1 MRALTYTR
9 FELVRT
15 FRNARLL
22 IFALGFPLA
31 LYLVIAGPNRGAQ
44 DLGGSGI
51 SLRLYYMVSLVAFGA
66 MMSLIS
72 TGARIASERTDGWT
86 RQLRI
91 TPLPARAYLN
101 AKLATGYAMALATI
115 ALLATAGLALGVRLP
130 AVRWLEM
137 VGLLLIGLL
146 PFAALGVLLGHL
158 LTADTIGPAAGG
170 LVSLLALVSGNWFPL
185 GDGLLQDVAQF
196 LPSYWLVQAS
206 HVALGGAAWS
216 TTGWLVIGGWTLALG
231 VLARSAFRR
240 DTERVC
246 TGRRGNLAG

>member
-1 MRALTYTR
+1 MSELAYTR

-22 IFALGFPLA
+22 IFALGFPLV
-31 LYLVIAGPNRGAQ
+31 LYLAIAGPNRNIA

-51 SLRLYYMVSLVAFGA
+51 SLPLYYMVGLVAFGA

-91 TPLPARAYLN
+91 TPLPARAYLR
-101 AKLATGYAMALATI
+101 AKLATGYAMALSTI
-115 ALLATAGLALGVRLP
+115 ALLSAAGIALGVRLP

-137 VGLLLIGLL
+137 VALLLVGLL

-170 LVSLLALVSGNWFPL
+170 LVSLLALISGNWFPL
-185 GDGLLQDVAQF
+185 GEGLLQDVAQF

-216 TTGWLVIGGWTLALG
+216 TTGWLVIAAWTFFLGG
-231 VLARSAFRR
+231 LARAAFRR
-240 DTERVC
+240 DTKRV
-246 TGRRGNLAG
+246 